1 MIFFLA
7 FVKLY
12 FISLLQGVLTI
23 SRVEF
28 DNADVLLKVSF
39 LVGLLVVGNI
49 IDNISTPKY
58 LSIGL

>member
-1 MIFFLA
+1 MVFFLA

-12 FISLLQGVLTI
+12 FISLLQGLLTI

>member
-1 MIFFLA
+1 MVFLLA

>member
-1 MIFFLA
+1 MVFFLA